1 MSGASGPYTA
11 RTAEHMQVAL
21 RLVQEA
27 GGQMPL
33 RDILSG
39 LPSRVVLDARDLA
52 THKTGGVRWST
63 ALQFYAINYEKAGF
77 IARDRGVWSIT
88 PEGVASLARPAA
100 DAFARGRDAYSA
112 WRASQGAA
120 DPANSDGGVT
130 VGAAPAAPPP
140 ASAEAGRIEEEA
152 RTALARALWAL
163 NPYEFQAF
171 VAAVL
176 RGLGYHVGRTSPK
189 GPDGGTDILAFPDP
203 LGAQVPHVRVQVK
216 HRQSQKA
223 TRDEL
228 ASLRGILLPE
238 REIGLFV
245 SSAGFTNEA
254 ILEASRGKPHIR
266 LMDLDQ
272 VLDAYVENY
281 ERLRADDRARLPLRA
296 VCSSWL
302 LTKLE
307 VRRLTVLRLAS
318 FRGVPPVLP
327 TPLGQMVGL

>member
-1 MSGASGPYTA
+1 VPSVDGGIRTSVSGIDGPYTA

-33 RDILSG
+33 RDILSN
-39 LPSRVVLDARDLA
+39 LPSKVPLDARDLT

-88 PEGVASLARPAA
+88 PEGAASLSWPAIEV
-100 DAFARGRDAYSA
+100 FARGREAYSA
-112 WRASQGAA
+112 WRASQGSA
-120 DPANSDGGVT
+120 DPANADSRDAPGVPS
-130 VGAAPAAPPP
+130 ASAPP
-140 ASAEAGRIEEEA
+140 ASAEADRIEEEA

-203 LGAQVPHVRVQVK
+203 LGAKIPHVRVQVK

-228 ASLRGILLPE
+228 ASLRGILLPD
-238 REIGLFV
+238 REIGSFV
-245 SSAGFTNEA
+245 SSVGFTNEA
-254 ILEASRGKPHIR
+254 IIEASRGRPHIR
-266 LMDLDQ
+266 LIDLDQ

-281 ERLRADDRARLPLRA
+281 DRLRADDRARLPLRK
-296 VCSSWL
+296 VY
-302 LTKLE
+302 
-307 VRRLTVLRLAS
+307 VLA
-318 FRGVPPVLP
+318 PDEA
-327 TPLGQMVGL
+327 

>member
-1 MSGASGPYTA
+1 MSGADGPYTA
-11 RTAEHMQVAL
+11 RTAEHMQAAL
-21 RLVQEA
+21 RLVQDA

-33 RDILSG
+33 RDILGG
-39 LPSRVVLDARDLA
+39 LPSKVALDARDL
-52 THKTGGVRWST
+52 TVHKTGGVRWST

-88 PEGVASLARPAA
+88 PEGVASLSRPAA
-100 DAFARGRDAYSA
+100 DAFARGREAYSA
-112 WRASQGAA
+112 WRASQGSN
-120 DPANSDGGVT
+120 DPANADGQSAI
-130 VGAAPAAPPP
+130 GAGPATQIP
-140 ASAEAGRIEEEA
+140 ASAEADRIEEEA

-203 LGAQVPHVRVQVK
+203 LGAHTPHVRVQVK

-238 REIGLFV
+238 REIGFFV

-254 ILEASRGKPHIR
+254 VVEASRGRPHIR

-281 ERLRADDRARLPLRA
+281 DRLRPDDRVRLPLRR
-296 VCSSWL
+296 VH
-302 LTKLE
+302 
-307 VRRLTVLRLAS
+307 VLA
-318 FRGVPPVLP
+318 PEEA
-327 TPLGQMVGL
+327 